1 MAASSA
7 LSTIKVVMLDIEGT
21 VCPISFVK
29 DVLFPYALD
38 ALPGTL
44 ESKWDSPEF
53 APYRD
58 AFPAEYASSPSAFA
72 DHVRDLAS
80 RDVKVAYLKSLQGYL
95 WETGYRNGEIKAP
108 LFPDVAPQLASWAAA
123 GIPVMIYSSGSVPAQ
138 KLLFA
143 HTDGR
148 PADLTPL
155 ITDYFDTV
163 NAGPKTQA
171 ASYAAIAARYPAH
184 PREGGWLFLSDNV
197 AEVEAAARAGMQS
210 FVVQRPGNAPLP
222 EGVEARHTVTM
233 SSASFDRSTTG
244 TEVARVFKDHIK
256 GKRVLITGA
265 SPNSLGE
272 ATALAIARS
281 QPALLILASRTRSKL
296 DAVASRLVADGLLP
310 SASVRTVELDLCSQA
325 SVRAAAAAVAGLTP
339 RLDVLI
345 NNAGIN
351 TQHRRLS
358 PEGVEATFATNHVG
372 PFLLTTLL
380 LPLLRAAA
388 ADAAAV
394 APGETRIVNVSSD
407 GHRLVPM
414 RFSDYNLEGKAALPD
429 ELPRSKALPDWF
441 TKGGKGY
448 SGVLAY
454 NMSKTAAV
462 LLTVGLKQ
470 RLRAQGIQSFA
481 ANPGT
486 IRTPLMR
493 DIQPE
498 LRDSIETLHAGE
510 WKSPDQG
517 CAPFL
522 VAAFDPSLSGSDEV
536 YVQQDCQLRRPSAHA
551 ADVDKAERLW
561 VLSEAL
567 TGAGQ
572 GASRL

>member
-1 MAASSA
+1 M
-7 LSTIKVVMLDIEGT
+7 
-21 VCPISFVK
+21 C
-29 DVLFPYALD
+29 
-38 ALPGTL
+38 
-44 ESKWDSPEF
+44 
-53 APYRD
+53 
-58 AFPAEYASSPSAFA
+58 
-72 DHVRDLAS
+72 
-80 RDVKVAYLKSLQGYL
+80 
-95 WETGYRNGEIKAP
+95 
-108 LFPDVAPQLASWAAA
+108 
-123 GIPVMIYSSGSVPAQ
+123 
-138 KLLFA
+138 
-143 HTDGR
+143 
-148 PADLTPL
+148 
-155 ITDYFDTV
+155 
-163 NAGPKTQA
+163 
-171 ASYAAIAARYPAH
+171 
-184 PREGGWLFLSDNV
+184 GGWAHILCCSLSLP
-197 AEVEAAARAGMQS
+197 
-210 FVVQRPGNAPLP
+210 VVDCRPPAL
-222 EGVEARHTVTM
+222 
-233 SSASFDRSTTG
+233 
-244 TEVARVFKDHIK
+244 
-256 GKRVLITGA
+256 KRIVLITGA

-388 ADAAAV
+388 AAA

-470 RLRAQGIQSFA
+470 RLRTQGIQSFA
-481 ANPGT
+481 ANPGSE
-486 IRTPLMR
+486 IKKTPSV
-493 DIQPE
+493 E
-498 LRDSIETLHAGE
+498 LCCEAR
-510 WKSPDQG
+510 
-517 CAPFL
+517 F
-522 VAAFDPSLSGSDEV
+522 GS
-536 YVQQDCQLRRPSAHA
+536 C
-551 ADVDKAERLW
+551 
-561 VLSEAL
+561 
-567 TGAGQ
+567 
-572 GASRL
+572 